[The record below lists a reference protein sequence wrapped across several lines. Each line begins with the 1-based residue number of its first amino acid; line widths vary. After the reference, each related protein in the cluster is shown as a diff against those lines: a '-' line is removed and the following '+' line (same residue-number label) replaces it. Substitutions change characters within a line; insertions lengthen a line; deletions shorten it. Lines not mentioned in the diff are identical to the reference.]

1 MNAEEQQSLAGVI
14 ARDSRTAVAA
24 LAAAERAVEEGR
36 LNMAKVLRALA
47 LAARA
52 RALSLE
58 RTRAA
63 ESPAPELFESLRAEY
78 RASTDALAAMLVPGT
93 PAAVRTVHDAAQSLT
108 DVLMRTSESLREH
121 RDVPESVV
129 AQFLWGCA
137 ECGYVAE
144 AARPEICPACGSVA
158 GDFEMFAPF
167 FSATTDRIARRQ
179 PAQIVE
185 MLRAAPA
192 AMRESIAGVPDAKLR
207 WSSAPGEWCMKEI
220 AGHTIDIAELFVRRF
235 RAALDPAAPQD
246 DPAVLPWKIIDGQD
260 YPAAS
265 AGELCDRFDRAIR
278 DALSLVEGLPDVSWR
293 KRGEMLSGKLALLD
307 MGSWLANHNGAH
319 LEQIRALS
327 AVAQP

>member
-1 MNAEEQQSLAGVI
+1 
-14 ARDSRTAVAA
+14 
-24 LAAAERAVEEGR
+24 
-36 LNMAKVLRALA
+36 MAKVLRALA

-58 RTRAA
+58 RAAAA

-78 RASTDALAAMLVPGT
+78 NASTEALAAILAAGA
-93 PAAVRTVHDAAQSLT
+93 PAAVRVAHDASRSLA
-108 DVLMRTSESLREH
+108 DVMTRTSESLREQ

-137 ECGYVAE
+137 ECGYVTE

-158 GDFEMFAPF
+158 GDFDMFAPF

-185 MLRAAPA
+185 MLRGAPA

-207 WSSAPGEWCMKEI
+207 WSSGPGEWCMKEI

-235 RAALDPAAPQD
+235 RAALDPSRATGRSDSAAVEDHRWP
-246 DPAVLPWKIIDGQD
+246 G
-260 YPAAS
+260 
-265 AGELCDRFDRAIR
+265 
-278 DALSLVEGLPDVSWR
+278 LSRRE
-293 KRGEMLSGKLALLD
+293 RG
-307 MGSWLANHNGAH
+307 
-319 LEQIRALS
+319 
-327 AVAQP
+327 

>member
-1 MNAEEQQSLAGVI
+1 MNAESRQALDGVI
-14 ARDSRTAVAA
+14 AGDSRTAVKA
-24 LAAAERAVEEGR
+24 LAAAERAVGEGR

-58 RTRAA
+58 RASVA
-63 ESPAPELFESLRAEY
+63 ESPALELFASLQAEY
-78 RASTDALAAMLVPGT
+78 SASTDALATMLAAGA
-93 PAAVRTVHDAAQSLT
+93 PASVRTAHGAAQSLA
-108 DVLMRTSESLREH
+108 DVMTRTSESLREH

-137 ECGYVAE
+137 ECGYVTE
-144 AARPEICPACGSVA
+144 SARPEICPACGSVA

-179 PAQIVE
+179 PAQIVK
-185 MLRAAPA
+185 MLRDAPA

-207 WSSAPGEWCMKEI
+207 WSSGPGEWCMKEI
-220 AGHTIDIAELFVRRF
+220 AGHTIDIAELFARRF
-235 RAALDPAAPQD
+235 RAALHPTAPQD
-246 DPAVLPWKIIDGQD
+246 DPTVLPWKIIDGQD

-265 AGELCDRFDRAIR
+265 ADALCERFERAIN
-278 DALSLVEGLPDVSWR
+278 DALALVEGLPDASWR
-293 KRGEMLSGKLALLD
+293 KRGKMLSGTLALID
-307 MGSWLANHNGAH
+307 MGSWLANHNVAH

-327 AVAQP
+327 A

>member
-1 MNAEEQQSLAGVI
+1 MNADTRRALDGVI

-36 LNMAKVLRALA
+36 LNMAKVLRALG

-58 RTRAA
+58 RAAVA

-78 RASTDALAAMLVPGT
+78 NASTEALAAILAAGA
-93 PAAVRTVHDAAQSLT
+93 PAAVRVAHDASRSLA
-108 DVLMRTSESLREH
+108 DVMTRTSESLREQ

-137 ECGYVAE
+137 ECGYVTE

-158 GDFEMFAPF
+158 GDFDMFAPF

-185 MLRAAPA
+185 MLRGAPA

-207 WSSAPGEWCMKEI
+207 WSSGPGEWCMKEI

-235 RAALDPAAPQD
+235 RAALDPAAQQD
-246 DPAVLPWKIIDGQD
+246 DPTVLPWKIIDGQD

-265 AGELCDRFDRAIR
+265 AGELCDRFERAIT
-278 DALSLVEGLPDVSWR
+278 DALALVEGLPDVSWR
-293 KRGEMLSGKLALLD
+293 KRGEMLSGKLALID
-307 MGSWLANHNGAH
+307 MGSWLANHNIAH